1 MFPYIFL
8 TITIILFF
16 ISLFVSIILIL
27 NTQDRNRMMKKIETF
42 SSYLSLLEYHMLKAY
57 DIIYKDKILIY
68 SLEGIKI
75 NDSDFNMISKS
86 FVKLVLKLLGENL
99 TNELIELYGSE
110 ETLLINIVEYFNTKV
125 ENDEIRERAKDNII
139 NNEETI

>member
-1 MFPYIFL
+1 MFPYISL
-8 TITIILFF
+8 IVILILFF
-16 ISLFVSIILIL
+16 ISLFVSVILIL
-27 NTQDRNRMMKKIETF
+27 NIQDRNRMMKKIETF
-42 SSYLSLLEYHMLKAY
+42 PSYLSLLEYHMLKAY

-99 TNELIELYGSE
+99 TNEFIELYGSE
-110 ETLLINIVEYFNTKV
+110 ETLLINIIEYFNTKV

-139 NNEETI
+139 NEENI